1 MDKKRFKK
9 FKRKL
14 KNLNICNLNFSIFKL
29 KMMIIVQFL
38 LKVFKKMWNKN
49 LPFLKEMNKLIMKVF
64 NVDFQ

>member
-38 LKVFKKMWNKN
+38 LKAFKKMWNKN
-49 LPFLKEMNKLIMKVF
+49 LLQRKFSRIWYSISGIPAR
-64 NVDFQ
+64 